1 MTPQHTSPVL
11 SPAEP
16 PTQSRAPREKG
27 LHSRRARAILAGGL
41 VLGVGAAITLAA
53 WNDSEFATGTFSSG
67 LFNLE
72 GSIDGVTFGEN
83 PLGTPAAV
91 TFSAGFDDL
100 APDETVAAPFVVH
113 LDATTTD
120 DADLTVASAVGSGVA
135 EPELSYGIVTVA
147 SVAACTP
154 TAVGTV
160 LVAPGTALDAVAT
173 APLPS
178 VPLTQSV
185 DGLVPG
191 ADVFL
196 CVQVTSSATL
206 VQDTDA
212 VGLWEFE
219 AISN

>member
-1 MTPQHTSPVL
+1 MTSQHPSDVL
-11 SPAEP
+11 SPVEP
-16 PTQSRAPREKG
+16 PQAGAAVHEKG
-27 LHSRRARAILAGGL
+27 LRSRRARAILAGGL

-67 LFNLE
+67 QFNLV
-72 GSIDGVTFGEN
+72 GSVDGLTFDEN
-83 PLGTPAAV
+83 PVGAPAAV
-91 TFSAGFDDL
+91 TFTAGFDDL
-100 APDETVAAPFVVH
+100 APSETVAAPFVVH

-120 DADLTVASAVGSGVA
+120 DADLTVASAVGSGTAEAELTYGVVA
-135 EPELSYGIVTVA
+135 VA

-154 TAVGTV
+154 TATGTV
-160 LVAPGTALDAVAT
+160 LVSPGTALDAVEA

-185 DGLVPG
+185 DGIAAG

-196 CVQVTSSATL
+196 CIQVSSSTTL
-206 VQDTDA
+206 AQDTDA

>member
-1 MTPQHTSPVL
+1 MSSHASTPVL
-11 SPAEP
+11 P
-16 PTQSRAPREKG
+16 PVAPPQQAGTPREKG
-27 LHSRRARAILAGGL
+27 LRSRRARAILAGGL

-83 PLGTPAAV
+83 PVGAPAAV

-100 APDETVAAPFVVH
+100 APSETVAAPFVVH

-120 DADLTVASAVGSGVA
+120 DADLTVASAVGTGVA
-135 EPELSYGIVTVA
+135 EPELTYGIVTVA
-147 SVAACTP
+147 SVVACTP
-154 TAVGTV
+154 TATGTV
-160 LVAPGTALDAVAT
+160 LVPAGTALDAIAT

-178 VPLTQSV
+178 VPLVQSV
-185 DGLVPG
+185 DGIVPG

-196 CVQVTSSATL
+196 CVQVTSSTTL
-206 VQDTDA
+206 AQDTDA